1 MSTGWR
7 TGPQVKQMSGGFQ
20 SFQSLLTHTQTFCE
34 GGWRNQK
41 ELYCQVCLHTQGICL
56 GVRNFQ
62 YKKYKQCNKHIKK
75 VVKIKTKQT
84 IKKIDT
90 KLHI

>member
-1 MSTGWR
+1 MKGVGEIR
-7 TGPQVKQMSGGFQ
+7 K
-20 SFQSLLTHTQTFCE
+20 SFIAKCVYTHKVFV
-34 GGWRNQK
+34 
-41 ELYCQVCLHTQGICL
+41 LVL
-56 GVRNFQ
+56 GTSNT
-62 YKKYKQCNKHIKK
+62 KKYKQCNKHIKK